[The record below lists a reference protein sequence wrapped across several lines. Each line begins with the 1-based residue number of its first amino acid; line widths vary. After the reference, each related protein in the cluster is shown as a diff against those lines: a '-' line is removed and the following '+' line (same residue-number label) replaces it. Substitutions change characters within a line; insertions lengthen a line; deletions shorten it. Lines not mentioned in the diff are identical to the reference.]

1 MGGSQLGWNTPSLL
15 AAIDTERTTDTRCGR
30 NEACGSRFP
39 LVIEVGT
46 SMRERERGA
55 TVSVAPRS
63 RVGTSGDQWKLS
75 PHAQLPCA
83 FGLSIVKPCFW
94 MVSSKSIVAPS
105 R

>member
-15 AAIDTERTTDTRCGR
+15 AAVDTERTTDTRCGR
-30 NEACGSRFP
+30 NEACGSGFA
-39 LVIEVGT
+39 LVIGVGT
-46 SMRERERGA
+46 AMRRREWGA
-55 TVSVAPRS
+55 TVSVAPHS
-63 RVGTSGDQWKLS
+63 RVGLTGDQWKLS

-83 FGLSIVKPCFW
+83 FGLSMVKPCFW